1 MTTRRKF
8 ISAGALAGA
17 AALAAPASVRA
28 QTAIKWRFQ
37 TYAGSTLGQ
46 FVTKPVIDA
55 INAAAKGELEIELYY
70 ADQLVP
76 TGELFRALQSG
87 TIDAVHSDD
96 DSMAAP
102 VDIAVFGGYFPMA
115 TKHAL
120 DVPVLFEQYGL
131 RQIWEEAYAEAG
143 GVVWL
148 SAAGQDPC
156 NFNTKKPIRS
166 VADLSGLKLYTFPT
180 AGRFLAQF
188 GVTPVSIPYEDAEV
202 AVQTGELD
210 GMSWSGITEDYTVG
224 WADVTNYI
232 TTNNISGAW
241 IGSIYV
247 NEQKWA
253 DLPEHLKHIVRSC
266 VEAGHHFRNQWYWG
280 GEAKLRATG
289 DKLELTTIP
298 AAEWRE
304 VENAALVF
312 WDEMAQM
319 SERSAKVVQ
328 IFKDYNA
335 ITAKS
340 GTPYTCL

>member
-28 QTAIKWRFQ
+28 QSAIKWRFQ

-120 DVPVLFEQYGL
+120 DVPVLF
-131 RQIWEEAYAEAG
+131 
-143 GVVWL
+143 
-148 SAAGQDPC
+148 
-156 NFNTKKPIRS
+156 
-166 VADLSGLKLYTFPT
+166 
-180 AGRFLAQF
+180 
-188 GVTPVSIPYEDAEV
+188 
-202 AVQTGELD
+202 
-210 GMSWSGITEDYTVG
+210 
-224 WADVTNYI
+224 
-232 TTNNISGAW
+232 
-241 IGSIYV
+241 
-247 NEQKWA
+247 
-253 DLPEHLKHIVRSC
+253 
-266 VEAGHHFRNQWYWG
+266 
-280 GEAKLRATG
+280 
-289 DKLELTTIP
+289 
-298 AAEWRE
+298 
-304 VENAALVF
+304 
-312 WDEMAQM
+312 
-319 SERSAKVVQ
+319 
-328 IFKDYNA
+328 
-335 ITAKS
+335 
-340 GTPYTCL
+340 